1 MPKRRKVDYAEARI
15 STHLRGKRGGHHR
28 LANMCLDCALH
39 ACDNPACTTTRPPS
53 RCAPWLPLA
62 ASAPERWRRSWHGSK
77 STLRRPRGL
86 QAHTYIR
93 NQAVT
98 TAGWLCDTAP
108 CIHTHC
114 ISGAGRKSYPSED
127 FCFYASAILYG
138 TWRLQRGSRRW
149 THRGLD
155 DCRSGQNVAAFV

>member
-86 QAHTYIR
+86 PYIHSQPGGHYRGLAVRHRPLHPHALYIR
-93 NQAVT
+93 CWTQIIAIR
-98 TAGWLCDTAP
+98 GFLILCFSHSVRYLAIATWKPPMDTQR
-108 CIHTHC
+108 T
-114 ISGAGRKSYPSED
+114 GR
-127 FCFYASAILYG
+127 L
-138 TWRLQRGSRRW
+138 
-149 THRGLD
+149 
-155 DCRSGQNVAAFV
+155 